1 MMTERDHHIF
11 EIFAARVRQHFPAA
25 CIWAFGS
32 RARGDATW
40 ESDLDVCVVLEKLT
54 REDRDAI
61 GHIAWEVGFEHELL
75 IMPICFTNEEFERGP
90 MSESTLVMNI
100 VREGVT
106 A

>member
-1 MMTERDHHIF
+1 MMTERDQRIF
-11 EIFAARVRQHFPAA
+11 AIFAAQVRQHFPAA
-25 CIWAFGS
+25 RIWAFGS

-40 ESDLDVCVVLEKLT
+40 ESDLDICVVLEKLT
-54 REDRDAI
+54 REDCDAI
-61 GHIAWEVGFEHELL
+61 GHIAWEVGFEYEML

-100 VREGVT
+100 LREGVV

>member
-1 MMTERDHHIF
+1 MMTEHDHRIF
-11 EIFAARVRQHFPAA
+11 AIFAARVRQHFPAA
-25 CIWAFGS
+25 RIRAFGS

-40 ESDLDVCVVLEKLT
+40 ESDLDICVVLEQLT
-54 REDRDAI
+54 SDGRDVI

-100 VREGVT
+100 LQEGVT